1 MIDEFITTRPRS
13 EKLHLIITTR
23 SSRKASDTVEGLE
36 LVIKGYGSFR
46 TDLGPPA
53 KDRVFIQSESV
64 DLVNLLSIRALAQK
78 LLASSLPRIDAV
90 ILNAGIWG
98 VAGLNWPLAIY
109 RVLTDFV
116 HSVTFPDFHKSYRG
130 AITPSQFP
138 DLTPDAPKA
147 LLEAP
152 PLASVFTSN
161 TFGHYVLV
169 HELMPLLRI
178 PTSSGIS
185 PARIIWVS
193 SLDASAN
200 MSLDDI
206 QGFTAD
212 FAYDSSKRVTDL
224 LALTASSHSSAQYV
238 DHFLTP
244 TTVRAGAN
252 SEPREDTEAAMQP
265 PQILL
270 CHPGILSSNIISLN
284 IVLANLY
291 TVALFIARFLGSP
304 FHPVTPYAAAVAPVF
319 LALASFDM
327 ITKMNSSS
335 GPDGGGVGKW
345 GSAALGWRGLPSVKR
360 SFVPGYGGG
369 GHVPN
374 GADEWKQWG
383 FGDEAK
389 GISDSYSRFTG
400 RRRNAK
406 KPEQEDIDTFY
417 QDGALAWR
425 KMEDLRKEWMER
437 CEIYEKWK
445 KEKSL

>member
-1 MIDEFITTRPRS
+1 M
-13 EKLHLIITTR
+13 
-23 SSRKASDTVEGLE
+23 
-36 LVIKGYGSFR
+36 
-46 TDLGPPA
+46 
-53 KDRVFIQSESV
+53 

-78 LLASSLPRIDAV
+78 LLASSLPRIDAI
-90 ILNAGIWG
+90 ILNAGMWG
-98 VAGLNWPLAIY
+98 VAGLNWPLAVY
-109 RVLTDFV
+109 RILTDFV
-116 HSVTFPDFHKSYRG
+116 HSVTFPDFHRSYRG
-130 AITPSQFP
+130 AITPPQFP
-138 DLTPDAPKA
+138 DLSPDAPKA

-152 PLASVFTSN
+152 PLASVFASN

-178 PTSSGIS
+178 SGTSAIS

-212 FAYDSSKRVTDL
+212 FAYDTSKRVTDL

-238 DHFLTP
+238 DRFLTP
-244 TTVRAGAN
+244 TTVRPTTD
-252 SEPREDTEAAMQP
+252 SVSKTDTNTTTQP
-265 PQILL
+265 PEIFL

-284 IVLANLY
+284 IILANLY
-291 TVALFIARFLGSP
+291 TVTLFIARCIGSP

-369 GHVPN
+369 GHASN
-374 GADEWKQWG
+374 GAEEWKQWG

-389 GISDSYSRFTG
+389 GVPELYTRFTG

-406 KPEQEDIDTFY
+406 KPEQEDIDTFH
-417 QDGALAWR
+417 QHGAVAWR
-425 KMEDLRKEWMER
+425 KMEELRREWMER
-437 CEIYEKWK
+437 CEIYERWK
-445 KEKSL
+445 KEKGS